1 MFQGL
6 QCPHCSAVTL
16 APLDKLLL
24 SPQTTRACRYCG
36 GRYATSRSTWTLML
50 GSALVLLAQRFVM
63 DPTGK
68 SFGAASGVV
77 LLGYALFQVVFV
89 PLVPRA

>member
-1 MFQGL
+1 
-6 QCPHCSAVTL
+6 
-16 APLDKLLL
+16 
-24 SPQTTRACRYCG
+24 
-36 GRYATSRSTWTLML
+36 ML